1 MRKKIFAGIA
11 GVSLIIMIICTC
23 LVTGI
28 LYDYMGVKLDGE
40 LADEAVLVEQGWL
53 SGGEDYLEKLEE
65 RRNIGSRITLLSS
78 SGDVLYDSAAD
89 THKMENHMQREEVKD
104 AMEKGEGFATRVSYT
119 LAQDMRYY
127 AKKTEDGNIIR
138 VSMSHSSRMRLI
150 LDTAGTFTATLAVL
164 IVLALIISFKT
175 AKAIIKPINDI
186 NLDNPEISESYDE
199 LAPLLGRIRTQNES
213 IRRQMEKLRKR
224 REEFN
229 IITENMSEGLLVI
242 DKDTEILT
250 YNSTALTMLSDEREY
265 AEATAGTGAG
275 GGADAVGAGADG
287 GVDAVTVGAAEGGVD
302 ADGVEK
308 YSNSVRPGKTEGS
321 VFRLNRSEPFRSAV
335 NEALGGSHAQTY
347 IRSENAT
354 YELIASPVK
363 DRGEVTGAILI
374 IMDATQR
381 ERGERMRREF
391 TSNVSHELKTPL
403 TSIYGISDMLASGMV
418 KPEDVQGFAKT
429 IKEESARLISL
440 IEDIMKLSRLDEN
453 AGGDTGEVADLWD
466 IASQTVQRLTSKADK
481 NEVKLELKG
490 GKALVKGPDY
500 IVDEIVYNL
509 CENAIKYNKKG
520 GSVRVSVD
528 DEAGRCILTV
538 QDTGMGI
545 PKGEEERVF
554 ERFYRVDKSHSKKI
568 GGTGLGLSIVKHGV
582 AFLGGTISLESEE
595 GKGTTV
601 TVVFQKYA

>member
-53 SGGEDYLEKLEE
+53 SSGEDYLEKLEE
-65 RRNIGSRITLLSS
+65 RRDIGSRITLLSS

-164 IVLALIISFKT
+164 IVLALLISFKT

-265 AEATAGTGAG
+265 AETAA
-275 GGADAVGAGADG
+275 GAGA
-287 GVDAVTVGAAEGGVD
+287 VA
-302 ADGVEK
+302 
-308 YSNSVRPGKTEGS
+308 GKTEGS

-418 KPEDVQGFAKT
+418 KPEDVQGFART

-466 IASQTVQRLTSKADK
+466 IASQTVQRLTSKAEK

-520 GSVRVSVD
+520 GCVRVSVD

>member
-65 RRNIGSRITLLSS
+65 RRDIGSRITLLSS

-104 AMEKGEGFATRVSYT
+104 AIERGEGFATRVSYT

-186 NLDNPEISESYDE
+186 NLDNPKISESYDE

-250 YNSTALTMLSDEREY
+250 YNSTALAMLREEREY
-265 AEATAGTGAG
+265 AEATDG
-275 GGADAVGAGADG
+275 VGAGA
-287 GVDAVTVGAAEGGVD
+287 TT
-302 ADGVEK
+302 
-308 YSNSVRPGKTEGS
+308 GKTEGS

-363 DRGEVTGAILI
+363 DRGQVTGAILI

-466 IASQTVQRLTSKADK
+466 IATQTVQRLTSKAEK

-520 GSVRVSVD
+520 GSVKVSVD